1 MKRLTTYISHT
12 KDLHSL
18 NEYLNEKLIVN
29 KNYNPYTCAP
39 KSCEELREI
48 IEQRYIEQGSGT
60 AEEPIDFND
69 IDISN
74 IVSFCNKNKEGI
86 FEGIEFEYIDVS
98 DWDVSKVKIMSF
110 SFYKCDYLESV
121 GDLSKWNVSNVE
133 HMNSMFRECR
143 SLTNVGDL
151 SDWNVSKVRNITHMF
166 TQCKKLKS
174 IGDLSKWNIS
184 SVENMEDMFENSA
197 ITNIPNWYKS

>member
-1 MKRLTTYISHT
+1 M
-12 KDLHSL
+12 KDLHHL
-18 NEYLNEKLIVN
+18 NEYLNEKLVIN
-29 KNYNPYTCAP
+29 KNYNQYTCVP

-133 HMNSMFRECR
+133 HMNSIFRECR

-151 SDWNVSKVRNITHMF
+151 SDWNISKVRNMTHMF